1 MSLFTPYIFTIS
13 CIITYV
19 VITRDGLAEL
29 PGRTNPVES
38 VYAELRYINFFQF
51 CTFIVSK

>member
-51 CTFIVSK
+51 LYFHCI